1 MGLARVRGGLWSSR
15 LHSPLIEIVD
25 SGYNK
30 RPECFE
36 VTEVEYGIMLNRYII
51 GGIEHKQVIESG
63 MLHHYCIFYF
73 YDYVLGVAVDQF
85 FCGEHVVRFLKIGT
99 PEEWS
104 LFTEKFADQFRGDN
118 S

>member
-1 MGLARVRGGLWSSR
+1 MGLARERPWCSR
-15 LHSPLIEIVD
+15 AYSPPIEHVD

-30 RPECFE
+30 RPDYFE
-36 VTEVEYGIMLNRYII
+36 ISEVEYGMMLNRYII
-51 GGIEHKQVIESG
+51 GGIEHKQVVESG
-63 MLHHYCIFYF
+63 ILHRYCIFYF

-85 FCGEHVVRFLKIGT
+85 FCGEHAVRFLKIGT

-104 LFTEKFADQFRGDN
+104 DFTRKFADQFKGDN